1 MTVTQLELYH
11 DPSHLVTIPPILL
24 QPPAAEAV
32 ATVFTHS
39 PSWPLTKA
47 QLTNV
52 SGFLVIYCDLWAMA
66 AFSRSDHSGLL
77 NCSLHRVRNSML
89 NPWRGST
96 CRPPGAS
103 LRSTDITDFW
113 EKRGLPS
120 KVVLLFCCILDKSIQ
135 RMSES
140 HTNVNNYFGHLGSLF
155 HFIIKVS
162 SQTLLHETDFKESK
176 RCLVSNSLIIIAYVK
191 NLISIEFISLNI

>member
-140 HTNVNNYFGHLGSLF
+140 HTNDISDTWDPYFILSKKSQVNQVRLCFMR
-155 HFIIKVS
+155 
-162 SQTLLHETDFKESK
+162 QTL
-176 RCLVSNSLIIIAYVK
+176 RSLKDV
-191 NLISIEFISLNI
+191 